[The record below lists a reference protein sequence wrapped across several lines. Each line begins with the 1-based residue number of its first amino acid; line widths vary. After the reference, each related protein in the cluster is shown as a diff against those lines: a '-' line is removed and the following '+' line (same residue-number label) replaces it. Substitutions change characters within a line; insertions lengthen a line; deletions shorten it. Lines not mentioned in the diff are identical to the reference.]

1 MSVAPHEL
9 GERSY
14 DRDSGSCRRDC
25 GTVTTSTPSS
35 QRAKIL
41 RTSRRPDGSSQ
52 AQWYVSSRADMP
64 AARLPRPVPTV
75 DVELSCT
82 PALRHAA
89 SAASAGE
96 AVTVQRVAL
105 TCSTRLPPG
114 KPCTSTLTSRDW
126 THGSSTVRMRLP
138 RSPLR
143 TRAMPKTGRRLLSS
157 LPRVSSAA
165 GAWHCRVGGA
175 SLATDTSLA
184 SVERAPCP
192 PSPPMAP
199 S

>member
-1 MSVAPHEL
+1 VVHIYHMSVAPHEL

-114 KPCTSTLTSRDW
+114 KPF
-126 THGSSTVRMRLP
+126 
-138 RSPLR
+138 
-143 TRAMPKTGRRLLSS
+143 TG
-157 LPRVSSAA
+157 A
-165 GAWHCRVGGA
+165 GASERRKSEKSAFVSRIHVA
-175 SLATDTSLA
+175 SS
-184 SVERAPCP
+184 EPFWP
-192 PSPPMAP
+192 PSPSSSRARRSMF
-199 S
+199 SSGV